1 MSAEYNEV
9 RIKIVGDTDRLQSI
23 DAAIKALE
31 TLGQAID
38 KINSSF
44 GESKGITNLISS
56 VARLQNA
63 VNKIDTGKYHDFVG
77 CLDMV
82 KQSLEGFKG
91 LGDIAGT
98 VSGLASLTNAI
109 NRSDASKFADF
120 AWGLQVINK
129 ELEALEK
136 VDAQKLA
143 DLADIARGLRLA
155 TGGSQKGVDTG
166 TTPVKDGTNGV
177 GDQGA
182 SNADNAA
189 ASYTKL
195 TTAQMAWYHAT
206 TLAKAAAQGMRT
218 VLHGI
223 ASAAK
228 AAWSGIVAIAN
239 GMKTIG
245 PYAMKAGSAL
255 LSFTGIGPQL
265 KSLGTAVMGF
275 GARVKRGMNDIMRI
289 VKYRAIRSAIRL
301 ITQGFTE
308 GLKNAYNYANEVGN
322 VFAEKMDQIST
333 AALYAKNSLGAM
345 AMPLINTLAPAI
357 DTIVDKFVA
366 MLNFINQA
374 IAYLTNQPTWTKA
387 IKYPTKWGDAATNAA
402 NGAKA
407 AADKY
412 KATILGIDE
421 INPLNGVNDKSPTG
435 GGGGGGAA
443 DNAAAMFETVATAED
458 LFTDWGS
465 KLAEKINAGLDII
478 NEKLQGMPEKAK
490 AATTAFANELNNL
503 VADVHWDTLGED
515 LGLGINTLV
524 SGANG
529 FLYTFD
535 FVNLGS
541 AVKTAVE
548 SALNEFNAY
557 DFGLM
562 LAGKFNA
569 MWDFAIGF
577 VGKDGEKGFDFDL
590 LGKKI
595 SDGINGYFDGAKL
608 SVKAT
613 ALAKFINGAFT
624 TIGSISLNVKWN
636 EIAGKIAGSFN
647 DFINTMDWKA
657 NGLKLGNFIKNLCDA
672 LVTLVDKTEW
682 DVLFEDLAEGI
693 VAAAPAALEGLT
705 DLAKSL
711 VNGLGEAIVGL
722 PSGLFKSI
730 TEGIVGHDMEWNNF
744 DDWAKNIIEGLTT
757 AIVNAPE
764 NLVKLMSE
772 GFGYVIMKALGLA
785 PIDASPVVKAAL
797 GMKEGEGGA
806 NQVNVE
812 LGANTTDEFNKL
824 FKKDKSGKWVPKTS
838 GKKSNATLN
847 GGKDKWF
854 GRLFSWSKK
863 KAKYYPNTGDKV
875 SKATLKAEQKTSFT
889 DAYAKYRNIDPSLT
903 STWRVKAAFDE
914 KVDRLLN
921 MKLNGS
927 TSINITARANGGYV
941 DSGQIFVAREAGPEL
956 VGTFGN
962 RTAVANNDQIVAGI
976 AGGVASAMAGN
987 NRLLSEQ
994 NDLLRQLVAKQN
1006 NGGVASTSD
1015 IIRALQGNNSRM
1027 GHPVVAMG

>member
-1 MSAEYNEV
+1 MPDVSENIAIRITYEQRANSKIEDAISNLQKLDDLLIKIQADAQEATNSIASLGTGITQLPKSKTV
-9 RIKIVGDTDRLQSI
+9 RINAEPKDSTGVKSGSETVG
-23 DAAIKALE
+23 
-31 TLGQAID
+31 
-38 KINSSF
+38 
-44 GESKGITNLISS
+44 
-56 VARLQNA
+56 
-63 VNKIDTGKYHDFVG
+63 
-77 CLDMV
+77 
-82 KQSLEGFKG
+82 
-91 LGDIAGT
+91 
-98 VSGLASLTNAI
+98 
-109 NRSDASKFADF
+109 
-120 AWGLQVINK
+120 
-129 ELEALEK
+129 
-136 VDAQKLA
+136 
-143 DLADIARGLRLA
+143 
-155 TGGSQKGVDTG
+155 G
-166 TTPVKDGTNGV
+166 TTAVATKD
-177 GDQGA
+177 A

-189 ASYTKL
+189 ASYTRL
-195 TTAQMAWYHAT
+195 TAAQMAWYHAT
-206 TLAKAAAQGMRT
+206 TMARAAAQGMSI

-223 ASAAK
+223 AAAAK
-228 AAWSGIVAIAN
+228 AAWSGITAIAN
-239 GMKTIG
+239 GVKMIA
-245 PYAMKAGSAL
+245 PYAQKAASAL

-265 KSLGTAVMGF
+265 KSLGTAVVGF
-275 GARVKRGMNDIMRI
+275 GERVKRGMSDIMRI
-289 VKYRAIRSAIRL
+289 VKYRAIRSAIRM
-301 ITQGFTE
+301 ITQGFSE
-308 GLKNAYNYANEVGN
+308 GLKNAYNYANAVGN
-322 VFAEKMDQIST
+322 QFAASMNQIST

-357 DTIVDKFVA
+357 DFIVDKFVD

-374 IAYLTNQPTWTKA
+374 IASLTGQATWTKA
-387 IKYPTKWGDAATNAA
+387 IKYPTQWGDAAKNAA

-435 GGGGGGAA
+435 GGGGAAAA

-458 LFTDWGS
+458 LLTDWGS

-613 ALAKFINGAFT
+613 SLAKFINGAFT
-624 TIGSISLNVKWN
+624 TIGSISLNVKWGD
-636 EIAGKIAGSFN
+636 IAGKIAGSFN

-693 VAAAPAALEGLT
+693 VAAAPAALDGLT

-711 VNGLGEAIVGL
+711 VNGLGKAIKGL
-722 PSGLFKSI
+722 ASGVFKSI
-730 TEGIVGHDMEWNNF
+730 TEAIVGHDMEWNNF
-744 DDWAKNIIEGLTT
+744 DDWAENIIEGLTT

-812 LGANTTDEFNKL
+812 LGASTTDEFNKL

-838 GKKSNATLN
+838 GKKAKSTVDGAS
-847 GGKDKWF
+847 DKWF

-863 KAKYYPNTGDKV
+863 NKKYYPNVGNKSSTTTLY
-875 SKATLKAEQKTSFT
+875 ATQKSSFS
-889 DAYAKYRNIDPSLT
+889 DAYSKYKNIGAHKD
-903 STWRVKAAFDE
+903 STWTVKANFDA
-914 KVDRLLN
+914 KVERLLN
-921 MKLNGS
+921 AKLNG
-927 TSINITARANGGYV
+927 TNLINITARANGGYV

-956 VGTFGN
+956 VGTFGG

-994 NDLLRQLVAKQN
+994 NDLLRQLVAKQS
-1006 NGGVASTSD
+1006 GGGMVSTTD
-1015 IIRALQGNNSRM
+1015 ILRAMQGNNSRM